1 MRVLRPRSF
10 DRRAKR
16 AGLDENDLADLIKAL
31 LDHPDQGAV
40 IPGAGGA
47 RKVRV
52 KLPGRGK
59 RSGARVI
66 YAVVLRAKALA
77 LLDVY
82 AKNDQENLTPA
93 ERKIVAALIRD
104 IEAEFKP

>member
-10 DRRAKR
+10 DRRAKL
-16 AGLDENDLADLIKAL
+16 AGLDENDLADLIKVL
-31 LDHPDQGAV
+31 VERPDQGAV
-40 IPGAGGA
+40 IPGTGGA

-59 RSGARVI
+59 RGGARVI
-66 YAVVLRAKALA
+66 YAVVLRATALA

-93 ERKIVAALIRD
+93 ERKIVAGLIRT
-104 IEAEFKP
+104 IEAEFEP